1 MKFTKEMIESWIGSD
16 NMSTDE
22 FLELLTDII
31 NDDYLVESFKID
43 VLDYIQFENINI
55 DLDGGLSAINEQGV

>member
-16 NMSTDE
+16 NMSIDE

-31 NDDYLVESFKID
+31 NDDYPVDSFRKD

>member
-16 NMSTDE
+16 NMSIDE

-31 NDDYLVESFKID
+31 NDDYPVESFKID

>member
-22 FLELLTDII
+22 FLKLLTDII
-31 NDDYLVESFKID
+31 NDDYPVESFKID

>member
-16 NMSTDE
+16 NMSIDE

-31 NDDYLVESFKID
+31 NDDYPVESFKID

-55 DLDGGLSAINEQGV
+55 DLDGGLSAINEGNV

>member
-31 NDDYLVESFKID
+31 NDDYPVESFKID

>member
-16 NMSTDE
+16 NMSIDE

-31 NDDYLVESFKID
+31 NDDYPVDSFRKD

-55 DLDGGLSAINEQGV
+55 DLDGGLSAINEGGV

>member
-1 MKFTKEMIESWIGSD
+1 MKFTKEMVESWIGSD

-31 NDDYLVESFKID
+31 NDDYPVESFKID